1 MFTGG
6 AKRSLS
12 SQKEMLITADE
23 WEIPPEQVVI
33 EGNIGEGAFGE
44 VLKGVVKGPLSNPKV
59 PRALKSSIC
68 IPVAI
73 KMLKSKNFLSEGHI
87 QDCPLLI
94 KLLCTQMLP
103 SKHFSYQRLPFYQ
116 NIFVVP

>member
-73 KMLKSKNFLSEGHI
+73 KMLKSKNFLSE
-87 QDCPLLI
+87 DCPLLTYTI
-94 KLLCTQMLP
+94 HHVFM
-103 SKHFSYQRLPFYQ
+103 SYWYYIQ
-116 NIFVVP
+116 